1 METKIDSVVSQ
12 SANARHER
20 VLCIIQMLRHI
31 AEHLI
36 VEKCDLDSTMYAELI
51 EAFSGELENLSEIS
65 LNTILT
71 LDASI

>member
-1 METKIDSVVSQ
+1 METKIDSVLSQ
-12 SANARHER
+12 SAQARYER
-20 VLCIIQMLRHI
+20 VLCITQMLRHI
-31 AEHLI
+31 SEHLI

-51 EAFSGELENLSEIS
+51 EAFSKEIENISEIS